1 MRRRDFLSLTGVAL
15 ALALGGC
22 ISAPKKKPVQEGAVV
37 PDASGAK
44 IESVA
49 TNLEV
54 PWDID
59 FSKDGRIFFTER
71 VGRIRVIDGELL
83 PEPFA
88 TLPVTPRGEGG
99 VLGLALHPSFPR
111 KPFVYVYYTY
121 SDNRG
126 LLNRVSRFTAEG
138 SRAVKEEII
147 IDGIPG
153 GAIHN
158 GGRLSFGPEGYLY
171 ITTGDAGDSSTAQ
184 DLNSRGGKFL
194 RLTDEGSVPEDN
206 PFGSAVYS
214 YGHRNP
220 QGLDWAPS
228 GNLIATEHGPRAHD
242 EINLIIKGRNYGWPE
257 VKGIASKEGFTD
269 PLLESG
275 LDTWAPSGAAFYRGS
290 YFFAALRGR
299 HLHKIVFNDDF
310 TEVKNHEKLFE
321 GTYGRLRHVAQN
333 PGGELYLL
341 TSNRD
346 GRGNPAPNDDRILK
360 LVP

>member
-1 MRRRDFLSLTGVAL
+1 
-15 ALALGGC
+15 
-22 ISAPKKKPVQEGAVV
+22 
-37 PDASGAK
+37 
-44 IESVA
+44 
-49 TNLEV
+49 
-54 PWDID
+54 
-59 FSKDGRIFFTER
+59 
-71 VGRIRVIDGELL
+71 VIDEELL

-88 TLPVTPRGEGG
+88 TPPAASRGEGG

-138 SRAVKEEII
+138 NRAVKEEII
-147 IDGIPG
+147 LDGIPG

-171 ITTGDAGDSSTAQ
+171 ITTGDAGEVSHAQ
-184 DLNSRGGKFL
+184 DLNSLGGKFL
-194 RLTDEGSVPEDN
+194 RVTDEGAIPKDN

-220 QGLDWAPS
+220 QGFDWAPN

-242 EINLIIKGRNYGWPE
+242 EVNLILKGRNYGWPE

-321 GTYGRLRHVAQN
+321 DIYGRLRHVAQG

-346 GRGNPAPNDDRILK
+346 GRGSPAPADDRILK
-360 LVP
+360 FVP